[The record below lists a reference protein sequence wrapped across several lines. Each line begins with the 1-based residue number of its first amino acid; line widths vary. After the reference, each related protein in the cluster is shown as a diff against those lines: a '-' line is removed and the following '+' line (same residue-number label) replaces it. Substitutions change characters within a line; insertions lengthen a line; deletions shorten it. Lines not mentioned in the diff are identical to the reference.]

1 MDKEMNKVKEIKKSK
16 KFEIVLLTVFGNL
29 IYAMGVNLGINPIHL
44 YSGGFTGI
52 AQLIRTF
59 LVEFLHIP
67 QIPGI
72 DYLGVIYFLINVPFF
87 ILAYKVMGRKFCL
100 TTLVSI
106 VMASAFLSLIP
117 IPSQPIISDNIL
129 LNAILGGMG
138 SGIGAGMVLRAGS
151 SQGGQDLIGVC
162 LAKTNPDFK
171 VGTIGIIISICI
183 YSICLFMYDVETVIY
198 SMIFAVVTGFCVDKV
213 HTQNIKT
220 EAMIFTKKDGVAEVI
235 MKEMRRG
242 VTTWDGIGAYTGDN
256 SHVLITVISKYEEA
270 HLKELLADAD
280 PQAFVIFSDNS
291 RVVGNFEKRFTE

>member
-213 HTQNIKT
+213 H
-220 EAMIFTKKDGVAEVI
+220 
-235 MKEMRRG
+235 
-242 VTTWDGIGAYTGDN
+242 
-256 SHVLITVISKYEEA
+256 
-270 HLKELLADAD
+270 
-280 PQAFVIFSDNS
+280 
-291 RVVGNFEKRFTE
+291 

>member
-1 MDKEMNKVKEIKKSK
+1 MNKVKEIKKSK